1 MKLGNKI
8 QFGIAS
14 VQSGQKVASVAA
26 EPQLIANSTVGKFTI
41 TPAVSKALG
50 IAVGE
55 NVMFFNNIQ
64 PLEQAIVNKADSIVE
79 YAKENGIDINTR
91 DGQQAILKEFTV
103 WFIAK
108 GELKYKRNGEPIM
121 AAVRMTK
128 DDKAA
133 YLKAHGME
141 LVEANRDALKTRL
154 GNPDATDEELLAS
167 ITPDEVE
174 NPKYHLAE
182 GSKTA
187 TTSNATGVGLQLNFT
202 DTAIWNLIKED
213 LGEEKAKKNRIF
225 NVLLDEGTVVPFDN
239 GYKVVDVKAYPIEFA
254 SDENP
259 IVRANNLK
267 DAETPTV

>member
-8 QFGIAS
+8 QFGIVG
-14 VQSGQKVASVAA
+14 VQGGQKVASVAA
-26 EPQLIANSTVGKFTI
+26 GPQLIANSTAGKFTI

-64 PLEQAIVNKADSIVE
+64 PIEQAIVNKADAIVE
-79 YAKENGIDINTR
+79 YAKENNIDIDTHE
-91 DGQQAILKEFTV
+91 GQQEILKAFTA

-108 GELKYKRNGEPIM
+108 GELKYKRTGEPIM
-121 AAVRMTK
+121 AAVRMSK
-128 DDKAA
+128 DDKVA

-141 LVEANRDALKTRL
+141 LVEANREALKERV

-167 ITPDEVE
+167 ISPDEVE
-174 NPKYHLAE
+174 SPKYHLAE

-187 TTSNATGVGLQLNFT
+187 TTSSATGVGLQLNFT

-213 LGEEKAKKNRIF
+213 LGENKTKKNRVF
-225 NVLLDEGTVVPFDN
+225 NVLLDEASVVPFDN
-239 GYKVVDVKAYPIEFA
+239 GYKVVDVKAYPIEFV
-254 SDENP
+254 SDEDP
-259 IVRANNLK
+259 IIRGK
-267 DAETPTV
+267 EKSEIAE